1 MGLTFDADFLIDNN
15 VGECLQFFKHLLSFD
30 ENHKVLGEDLMTYK
44 TSFFRDYVC
53 NKETDFYVDYSRF
66 YVKPEEL
73 ISFAKSIG
81 GKVFLAHPYE
91 YRLKDVDD
99 LLNTV
104 KDLGVDGIECYY
116 PTFTKKQ
123 VDHLLNFTKVNNLQ
137 ISGGSDFHGGKRP
150 NQLSILNEEHQVDY
164 NHLNWTT
171 ALDNINEAE
180 ELINE

>member
-1 MGLTFDADFLIDNN
+1 MQNFLQTTYGKTWSKNRIEEVYKILKPAAKKMGLTFDADFLIDNN

-104 KDLGVDGIECYY
+104 KDLGVDGIEC
-116 PTFTKKQ
+116 
-123 VDHLLNFTKVNNLQ
+123 
-137 ISGGSDFHGGKRP
+137 
-150 NQLSILNEEHQVDY
+150 
-164 NHLNWTT
+164 
-171 ALDNINEAE
+171 
-180 ELINE
+180 